1 MSAPQKPS
9 DDADKLNAFARERF
23 GAEVDAAA
31 GAAGLTVK
39 SAETEEEKRDVR
51 PWVQLPGD
59 GHRIIADFAREMGQA
74 MADAPIYLRETELVT
89 INASGEI
96 ELMTAERF
104 MSWQASYVV
113 IYEEYEVGRGE
124 KKMSKKLRKD
134 MPLTTAKLVLA
145 AGQFR
150 EFVRPLLRV
159 HIVQMP
165 WKRKDGRIELLPE
178 GYDAESQILTL
189 ESEVKID
196 PKMPIDKAKLVFED
210 YFGELPFADP
220 RSKAVAIT
228 EALALFGMG
237 LQKVEA
243 ARMGFMNRSNTQGGG
258 KSLIAFAAIT
268 PSYGLPKN
276 TAKAK
281 DDELR
286 KQIDTS
292 VLSGAP
298 YLLFDNLKGH
308 FENSLIEGLMTS
320 PSHQARVM
328 GTQRFASCKV
338 CFVLII
344 TGNNLT
350 VSKDFQRRLL
360 QCDLFVEEFD
370 LNERTHRRDLNPVEL
385 NRPEVRAE
393 FLSALWALVR
403 HWDEVGD
410 GQGGRPP
417 AGTRAKPFR
426 IASFAEWSD
435 IFGGIVQCAG
445 YGNPLEKPADDQ
457 IAAPAEMHQ
466 RKLVELMCY
475 DANAKPDLDETRL
488 MKEFTF
494 QEVVDCCVDNELFTW
509 MIKGSVQEE
518 GDKEWFKV
526 TSECASKF
534 GLMLTNEMA
543 GKSQKQRRYYT
554 LPDGR
559 RVCFDK
565 KGAGRD
571 GRYIVT
577 FVGRV
582 KTG

>member
-1 MSAPQKPS
+1 MSEPQKPG
-9 DDADKLNAFARERF
+9 DDADKLNAFARGHF

-31 GAAGLTVK
+31 GASGLQ
-39 SAETEEEKRDVR
+39 EKKLVGSDDKNDVR
-51 PWVQLPGD
+51 PWVELPGG
-59 GHRIIADFAREMGQA
+59 GHRIIADFAKELGQA
-74 MADAPIYLRETELVT
+74 MADAPLYLRETELVT
-89 INASGEI
+89 INANGEI

-104 MSWQASYVV
+104 LSWQATYVV
-113 IYEEYEVGRGE
+113 VYENYEVGKGD
-124 KKMSKKLRKD
+124 KKMSKPLRKD
-134 MPLTTAKLVLA
+134 MPLTTAKVVLA

-178 GYDAESQILTL
+178 GYDPQSQILTL

-196 PKMPIDKAKLVFED
+196 PKMPIDKAKMVFEE

-228 EALALFGMG
+228 QALALFGMG

-403 HWDEVGD
+403 HWDE
-410 GQGGRPP
+410 QSRPP
-417 AGTRAKPFR
+417 AGTREKPFR

-445 YGNPLEKPADDQ
+445 YGNPLEKPKDDQ

-466 RKLVELMCY
+466 RKLVELMCH
-475 DANAKPDLDETRL
+475 DVNGKADVDETKL
-488 MKEFTF
+488 MKEYTF

-509 MIKGSVQEE
+509 MIEGSAQQE

-526 TSECASKF
+526 TSKCASKL

-543 GKSQKQRRYYT
+543 GKNEKQRRYYT

-565 KGAGRD
+565 KGSGRD
-571 GRYIVT
+571 GRYSVT